1 MNRHYLFIMAA
12 ASLWGSIGIFIKT
25 LTAAGFSP
33 MQLVTFR
40 TLISMT
46 LIFLFLLWKDPQKLK
61 IRLRDI
67 WMFIGTG
74 LFSFVFFNYFYF
86 ISVQRNGL
94 SVASVLLYTAPF
106 FVFLLSVLLFREKVT
121 PLKVGTLILALT
133 GCLLVSGA
141 LENQS
146 GMMDLFGLLAGVL
159 SGLGYG
165 LYSIF
170 GKFALGRYDTVTITF
185 YTFLFGTLGAFP
197 LAGMGQ
203 VPAMIDSFSILINI
217 LLLAVLITILP
228 FSLYTLGLS
237 GTEPSKAAVL
247 ATVEPLVATFFGLL
261 LYQESLG
268 LMKALGI
275 LAVIGAAVI
284 INLQPGERRLEPH
297 E

>member
-1 MNRHYLFIMAA
+1 MNRHYLMIMAA
-12 ASLWGSIGIFIKT
+12 ASLWGSIGIFIKN

-46 LIFLFLLWKDPQKLK
+46 LIFLFLLWKAPEKLK
-61 IRLRDI
+61 IRWQDS

-94 SVASVLLYTAPF
+94 SVASVLLYTAPV
-106 FVFLLSVLLFREKVT
+106 FVFLLSVLLFRERVS
-121 PLKVGTLILALT
+121 PLKVITLILAVI

-141 LENQS
+141 LERDT
-146 GMMDLFGLLAGVL
+146 GMLDLFGILAGVL

-170 GKFALGRYDTVTITF
+170 GKFALARYEPVTITF

-203 VPAMIDSFSILINI
+203 VPGLIDSFDLLANILI
-217 LLLAVLITILP
+217 LAILITILP
-228 FSLYTLGLS
+228 FTLYTLGLA
-237 GTEPSKAAVL
+237 GTEPSKASVL
-247 ATVEPLVATFFGLL
+247 ATVEPLVATFFGML

-268 LMKALGI
+268 LIKMFGI
-275 LAVIGAAVI
+275 LSVIGAALI
-284 INLQPGERRLEPH
+284 INLQPAERRLDH
-297 E
+297 A

>member
-1 MNRHYLFIMAA
+1 MNRHYLMIMAA
-12 ASLWGSIGIFIKT
+12 ASLWGSIGIFIKN
-25 LTAAGFSP
+25 LTVAGFSP

-46 LIFLFLLWKDPQKLK
+46 LIFLFLLWKAPEKMK
-61 IRLRDI
+61 IRWQDS

-94 SVASVLLYTAPF
+94 SVASVLLYTAPV
-106 FVFLLSVLLFREKVT
+106 FVFLLSVLLFRERVST
-121 PLKVGTLILALT
+121 LKVITLILAVI

-141 LENQS
+141 LERDA
-146 GMMDLFGLLAGVL
+146 GTMDLFGILAGVL

-170 GKFALGRYDTVTITF
+170 GKFALARYEPVTITF

-197 LAGMGQ
+197 LADMGQ
-203 VPAMIDSFSILINI
+203 VPGLIDSFPVLVNILI
-217 LLLAVLITILP
+217 LAVLITILP
-228 FSLYTLGLS
+228 FTLYTLGLA
-237 GTEPSKAAVL
+237 GTEPSKASVL
-247 ATVEPLVATFFGLL
+247 ATVEPLVATFFGML

-268 LMKALGI
+268 LLKIFGI
-275 LAVIGAAVI
+275 LSVIGAALI
-284 INLQPGERRLEPH
+284 INLQPAERRTDH
-297 E
+297 A

>member
-1 MNRHYLFIMAA
+1 MIMAA
-12 ASLWGSIGIFIKT
+12 ASLWGSIGIFIKN

-33 MQLVTFR
+33 MQLVAFR

-46 LIFLFLLWKDPQKLK
+46 LIFLFLLWKAPEKLK
-61 IRLRDI
+61 IRWQDS

-94 SVASVLLYTAPF
+94 SVASVLLYTAPV
-106 FVFLLSVLLFREKVT
+106 FVFLLSVLLFRERVT
-121 PLKVGTLILALT
+121 PLKVTTLILAVI

-141 LENQS
+141 LEKDT
-146 GMMDLFGLLAGVL
+146 GMLDLFGILAGVL

-170 GKFALGRYDTVTITF
+170 GKFALTRYDAVTITF

-197 LAGMGQ
+197 LAGMNR
-203 VPAMIDSFSILINI
+203 VPGLIDSFGLLANILI
-217 LLLAVLITILP
+217 LAVLITILP
-228 FSLYTLGLS
+228 FTLYTMGLS
-237 GTEPSKAAVL
+237 GTEPSKASVL

-268 LMKALGI
+268 VLKFFGI
-275 LAVIGAAVI
+275 LAVIGAALI
-284 INLQPGERRLEPH
+284 INLQPKERRLDH
-297 E
+297 V